1 VATVQCIL
9 IPLIARSVDGVM
21 DVHGCSGH
29 YSIIREGKQA
39 VVGVRIPRGARRLE
53 GACGLRWRR
62 RPIHDWMKEDDKG
75 KKTEAY
81 VDRLHVERIRIM
93 MLSDPSI
100 YRYRD

>member
-1 VATVQCIL
+1 
-9 IPLIARSVDGVM
+9 
-21 DVHGCSGH
+21 
-29 YSIIREGKQA
+29 
-39 VVGVRIPRGARRLE
+39 
-53 GACGLRWRR
+53 
-62 RPIHDWMKEDDKG
+62 MKEDDKG